1 MAVKLHRC
9 SNVWLK
15 IGAHPCWRVQKELDA
30 AGVDYEV
37 AKEPL
42 MRGKR
47 TLTKEKTGQDKLPW
61 IEFEDGGVLGE
72 EWQALADR
80 IKGGKL
86 FEGREPAGSGG
97 AGATAPSA

>member
-9 SNVWLK
+9 SNTWLK
-15 IGAHPCWRVQKELDA
+15 ILGHPCWRVQKELDA
-30 AGVDYEV
+30 AGVDYEI

-61 IEFEDGGVLGE
+61 IEFEDGSVVRE
-72 EWQALADR
+72 ESSALAER
-80 IKGGKL
+80 IKSGHL
-86 FEGREPAGSGG
+86 FEGREPKGAAG
-97 AGATAPSA
+97 TAAPPPPA